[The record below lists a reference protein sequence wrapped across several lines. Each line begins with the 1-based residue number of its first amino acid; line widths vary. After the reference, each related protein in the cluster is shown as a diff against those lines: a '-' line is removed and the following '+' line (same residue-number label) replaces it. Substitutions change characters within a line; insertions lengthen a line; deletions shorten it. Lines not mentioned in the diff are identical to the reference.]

1 MNYYALEYETV
12 DDYAN
17 RRVPFREA
25 HFQLLRD
32 TQQRGDLKMAGALGD
47 PPNGALLIF
56 QSDTPHV
63 AEQFA
68 HADPYVVN
76 GLVTHWRVRPW
87 HVVAGGDR

>member
-25 HFQLLRD
+25 HLRLLRD
-32 TQQRGDLKMAGALGD
+32 AQQRGELTMAGALGD

-56 QSDTPHV
+56 RSETSRV

-68 HADPYVVN
+68 QTDPYVVN
-76 GLVTHWRVRPW
+76 GLIINWRVRPW